1 MIEINHRDI
10 ETFSKFFNYAKS
22 AFQLRF
28 QNIIIHIWNLILGIV
43 CLVELPRFT
52 LAG

>member
-1 MIEINHRDI
+1 MIEINHLDI
-10 ETFSKFFNYAKS
+10 ETFSIFFDYAKS

-28 QNIIIHIWNLILGIV
+28 QKIIDIWYLILGIV
-43 CLVELPRFT
+43 CLIELPRFT

>member
-10 ETFSKFFNYAKS
+10 ETFSKFFIYAKS
-22 AFQLRF
+22 AFLLRF
-28 QNIIIHIWNLILGIV
+28 QKIIHIWYLILGIV

>member
-1 MIEINHRDI
+1 MIEVNHRDI

-28 QNIIIHIWNLILGIV
+28 QKIIHIWYLILGIV
-43 CLVELPRFT
+43 CLVELHRFT

>member
-1 MIEINHRDI
+1 MIEINRRDR

-22 AFQLRF
+22 AFLLRF
-28 QNIIIHIWNLILGIV
+28 QKIIHIWYLILGIV
-43 CLVELPRFT
+43 CLVEFPRFS